1 MRGLLAPLLK
11 LISFAAVTLLAT
23 GLLAAT
29 IANIG
34 GVGGTQYK
42 ARFTDV
48 TGLNVGDDV
57 RVAGVKVGQVSAI
70 DVVDR
75 RMAEVSI
82 SVSTPQPLPASSTAL
97 VRYRNI
103 VGQRYI
109 ALDRGAGSPTA
120 TMQPG
125 ETIPL
130 ERTKPALDLTVLFN
144 GFKPLFQALSPN
156 DVNQLSFEIIQ
167 VFQGESGTIES
178 LLSRTAS
185 LTSSIADKDA
195 VIGQLVDNLNSVL
208 DTVNARD
215 NQLSSLIVSLQQLVS
230 GLSADRQ
237 AIGSS
242 IQSIADL
249 ATSTA
254 GLLEPVRGPL
264 QADIAGVNQLASNLN
279 ASGAALDSVLK
290 NLPSK
295 LESVTRT
302 ADYGSWFQFYLC
314 GLDATVGLG
323 GGANKLGLPT
333 GLSGPLSLPLYT
345 NNPSRCSPRPAGGQG

>member
-1 MRGLLAPLLK
+1 MRGLLAPILK
-11 LISFAAVTLLAT
+11 LVAFATVTLLAT

-29 IANIG
+29 IANLG
-34 GVGGTQYK
+34 GSGGTEYK

-57 RVAGVKVGQVSAI
+57 RVAGVKVGQVASI

-75 RMAEVSI
+75 RLAEVSMK
-82 SVSTPQPLPASSTAL
+82 VTTPQPLPESSTAV

-103 VGQRYI
+103 VGQRYV

-120 TMQPG
+120 TMKPG

-144 GFKPLFQALSPN
+144 GFKPLFQALSPD

-208 DTVNARD
+208 DTVNSRD
-215 NQLSSLIVSLQQLVS
+215 DQLSSLIVSLQQLVS
-230 GLSADRQ
+230 GLSNDRV

-254 GLLEPVRGPL
+254 GLLGPVRGPL

-279 ASGAALDSVLK
+279 SSSDALNSVLA

-295 LESVTRT
+295 LDTITRT
-302 ADYGSWFQFYLC
+302 ASYGSWFQFYLC

-323 GGANKLGLPT
+323 GSANLLGLPT
-333 GLSGPLSLPLYT
+333 GLTGPLSLPLYT
-345 NNPSRCSPRPAGGQG
+345 NNPARCSPRPTGGQG

>member
-11 LISFAAVTLLAT
+11 LISFAVVTLLAT

-70 DVVDR
+70 DLVDR
-75 RMAEVSI
+75 RLAEVSI
-82 SVSTPQPLPASSTAL
+82 SVSTPQPLPATSTAL

-120 TMQPG
+120 AMQPG

-144 GFKPLFQALSPN
+144 GFKPLFQALKPE
-156 DVNQLSFEIIQ
+156 DVNQLSFEIVK
-167 VFQGESGTIES
+167 VFQGEGGTVES
-178 LLSRTAS
+178 LLARTACHRLS
-185 LTSSIADKDA
+185 PCLRNLLSPMRDRF
-195 VIGQLVDNLNSVL
+195 QL
-208 DTVNARD
+208 
-215 NQLSSLIVSLQQLVS
+215 
-230 GLSADRQ
+230 
-237 AIGSS
+237 
-242 IQSIADL
+242 
-249 ATSTA
+249 
-254 GLLEPVRGPL
+254 
-264 QADIAGVNQLASNLN
+264 
-279 ASGAALDSVLK
+279 
-290 NLPSK
+290 
-295 LESVTRT
+295 
-302 ADYGSWFQFYLC
+302 
-314 GLDATVGLG
+314 
-323 GGANKLGLPT
+323 
-333 GLSGPLSLPLYT
+333 
-345 NNPSRCSPRPAGGQG
+345 

>member
-1 MRGLLAPLLK
+1 MRGLLAPILK
-11 LISFAAVTLLAT
+11 LVAFATVTLLAT

-29 IANIG
+29 IAN
-34 GVGGTQYK
+34 VGGAGGTEYK

-57 RVAGVKVGQVSAI
+57 RVAGVKVGQVSSI

-75 RMAEVSI
+75 RLAEVSI
-82 SVSTPQPLPASSTAL
+82 SVTTPQALPETSTAV

-103 VGQRYI
+103 VGQRYV
-109 ALDRGAGSPTA
+109 ALDRGAGSPTG

-144 GFKPLFQALSPN
+144 GFKPLFQALSPD

-167 VFQGESGTIES
+167 VFQGEGGTIES
-178 LLSRTAS
+178 LLNRTAS

-195 VIGQLVDNLNSVL
+195 VIGQLVNNLNSVL

-215 NQLSSLIVSLQQLVS
+215 DQLSSLIVSLQQLVT
-230 GLSADRQ
+230 GLSTDRA

-254 GLLEPVRGPL
+254 GLLQPVRGPL

-279 ASGAALDSVLK
+279 ASGDALNSVLK

-295 LESVTRT
+295 LETITRT
-302 ADYGSWFQFYLC
+302 ASYGSWFQFYLC

-323 GGANKLGLPT
+323 GSANLLGLPT
-333 GLSGPLSLPLYT
+333 GLTGPLSLPLYT
-345 NNPSRCSPRPAGGQG
+345 NNPARCSPRSTGGQG